1 MDGDACFVDHM
12 HHFSAKVGAIGDVVG
27 DPRTTNLCQH
37 KVVVDITHVGAGSK
51 GDVRSRLE
59 ESIPLNNTEKGPAA
73 IILLQA
79 LKHLAYF
86 APR

>member
-1 MDGDACFVDHM
+1 MDGDACLVDHM

-27 DPRTTNLCQH
+27 IRDANLCQH
-37 KVVVDITHVGAGSK
+37 KVVVDITHIGAGSK

-59 ESIPLNNTEKGPAA
+59 ESILLNNTEKTPTA

-79 LKHLAYF
+79 FEHLAYF